1 MAISVSTESSVSMA
15 SSVSTASS
23 ASMAINSESAKALF
37 GPESYP
43 LVRLLNNLNSDDDD
57 LRKPA
62 KDLIDYTKKNYTT
75 SLVEKLFETIQRSQP
90 SSLTGILCYNLLGDT
105 LPPFWP
111 KLSST
116 TQNKSMVNLY
126 NRVRRE
132 SDYETLKACCSCTSS
147 LAGLLFPKYKWNGLF
162 YYMLENL
169 GSVSKRNLGALLLWD
184 ELIPKCPEIFQSHV
198 DGLIEGF
205 TYLMPTVT
213 RDHRSRVIAARA
225 SVKLILHSSN
235 PASYCKFYGL
245 LGSVLMTL
253 IMSCSNE
260 EDLVCSVLEDLIV
273 LAGVATEF
281 FENDIGVLFESMVK
295 LAECEKLGEKLR
307 QLAIEFV
314 VTVVENREIGRGIM
328 EKVPKEEVT
337 KLLNVLIKMLVHI
350 EEDPR
355 WENAI
360 SDDDRNEEELS
371 ICSYG
376 MESLERLAIALGGD
390 AILPSCPACLFKFLD
405 DQDWR
410 IRHAAVTAIGLIS
423 EGCSEALLAEM
434 VKFGQSIVNLMFDS
448 HTRVRW
454 ATIRTIGQLS
464 TYLSP
469 RYQEEY
475 LWQLLPA
482 FLEVLDDFRN
492 PRVQTRAASVIW
504 LFSHNCSADDLKPY
518 LHKIVNKLVGFLQRG
533 MTMMKEAALE
543 TLASL
548 ATSSQQDSAYIYNSI
563 MPYLKVTLETATKDT
578 SRTLLAKSMECITR
592 VTMAFGNQATRDYV
606 EKVTAVLISLQ
617 ETQTEIE
624 DPTRKLSLLA
634 YGRLCKCLGEDF
646 LPYLSLAMPIVL
658 KSAQLSVSNSSD
670 TDDHDDERVHSEVTV
685 GYKKIGIR
693 SALLEEKTLA
703 CHMLCCFTTELKG
716 RLHLWVNEVVSAL
729 VPNLTFEFSEEV
741 RMTAISAMPLLL
753 NSASCAMKKELPVT
767 GCGKCP
773 VQKLS
778 NTIILSLLDALKKES
793 KVQVQAR
800 LMEAFN
806 EIIQIPDSDLSKQQA
821 ENFVEGISKVL
832 LTCSYRKIKREK
844 RAKEHTD
851 SREQKLLKEE
861 AQQHL
866 TICRNIGIC
875 LGTMVKKLKA
885 SFFPLL
891 DKFLPYV
898 SLMWSDDRKAEERRI
913 VVHLFRDVAEQCRE
927 EAFKYYE
934 DWIPLLFKVYYHKDP
949 DVPQIVAIA
958 FGICAEFGADF
969 LKPHAEAMF
978 NCLKSALEH
987 PNAKY
992 QYNIMAYEAAVFTC
1006 GKLNQFLSDDFYT
1019 SEFLWLWL
1027 SHLPIRCN
1035 LDEAKISHGILCSM
1049 IETFEDRAIG
1059 PRGLHIPKIIAIFAE
1074 VLWAGNNLATEE
1086 TRGRIIKL
1094 LKKFQR
1100 EQHPSVLFETLE
1112 TLPLP
1117 HQNLVRTVLSTS

>member
-1 MAISVSTESSVSMA
+1 MAN
-15 SSVSTASS
+15 S
-23 ASMAINSESAKALF
+23 ASMAINPESAKALF

-43 LVRLLNNLNSDDDD
+43 LIKLLSQLNSDDDD

-62 KDLIDYTKKNYTT
+62 KALIDYTKKNYPN
-75 SLVEKLFETIQRSQP
+75 SLIEKLFETIQRSQP
-90 SSLTGILCYNLLGDT
+90 SSRTGIFCYKLLSDIL
-105 LPPFWP
+105 LPLWP

-116 TQNKSMVNLY
+116 TQNDLMVKLY
-126 NRVRRE
+126 YKVCRE
-132 SDYETLKACCSCTSS
+132 SDYETLNACCSCVSS
-147 LAGLLFPKYKWNGLF
+147 IAGLLFPKYEWNDLF
-162 YYMLENL
+162 VLMIENL
-169 GSVSKRNLGALLLWD
+169 GSDSNRNLGVLLLWD
-184 ELIPKCPEIFQSHV
+184 ELIPKCPEIFVPFV
-198 DGLIEGF
+198 DCLIEGF
-205 TYLMPTVT
+205 TDLMPTIT
-213 RDHRSRVIAARA
+213 EEHRSGVLAARA
-225 SVKLILHSSN
+225 SVKLILYLSN

-245 LGSVLMTL
+245 LGHVLMTL
-253 IMSCSNE
+253 IMACSDE
-260 EDLVCSVLEDLIV
+260 EVLVCSVLEDLIV
-273 LAGVATEF
+273 LAGVETAF
-281 FENDIGVLFESMVK
+281 FEGNIGVVFESMVK
-295 LAECEKLGEKLR
+295 LAECLNLGEKSR

-314 VTVVENREIGRGIM
+314 VTVAENREIGCGMI
-328 EKVPKEEVT
+328 EIVPKEEVT

-350 EEDPR
+350 EDDPR
-355 WENAI
+355 WRNAI
-360 SDDDRNEEELS
+360 SDDKNEGELS
-371 ICSYG
+371 MCSYG

-390 AILPSCPACLFKFLD
+390 AILPNCPACLFKFLD
-405 DQDWR
+405 EEDWR

-423 EGCSEALLAEM
+423 EGCSKALLVEM
-434 VKFGQSIVNLMFDS
+434 VKFGQSIVNLMYDS
-448 HTRVRW
+448 HPRVRW

-469 RYQEEY
+469 RFQEEY

-482 FLEVLDDFRN
+482 FIEVLDDFHN
-492 PRVQTRAASVIW
+492 PRLQTRAASVIW
-504 LFSHNCSADDLKPY
+504 LFSHNCRADDLKPY
-518 LHKIVNKLVGFLQRG
+518 LHKIVSKLVGFLQRG
-533 MTMMKEAALE
+533 MTMRKEAALE

-548 ATSSQQDSAYIYNSI
+548 AISLQEDSAYIYDSI
-563 MPYLKVTLETATKDT
+563 MPYLKVILETATKDT

-592 VTMAFGNQATRDYV
+592 VTMAFGNQAIHGYV

-624 DPTRKLSLLA
+624 DPMRKFSLLA

-670 TDDHDDERVHSEVTV
+670 TDDSDDESMIKVTA
-685 GYKKIGIR
+685 GNKKIRIR
-693 SALLEEKTLA
+693 SALLEEKALA
-703 CHMLCCFTTELKG
+703 CHMLCCFAAELKG
-716 RLHLWVNEVVSAL
+716 QLHLWVNEVVSAL

-753 NSASCAMKKELPVT
+753 NSASCAMKKGLPVT
-767 GCGKCP
+767 GCGKAP

-778 NTIILSLLDALKKES
+778 NTIIPSLLDALKKES

-800 LMEAFN
+800 LLEAFN
-806 EIIQIPDSDLSKQQA
+806 ESIQIPGSHLSKHQA
-821 ENFVEGISKVL
+821 EKFVEGISKVL
-832 LTCSYRKIKREK
+832 LTCSYCKTEREK

-875 LGTMVKKLKA
+875 LETMVKILKA
-885 SFFPLL
+885 SFLPLL

-898 SLMWSDDRKAEERRI
+898 SLMWSNDRTAEERRI
-913 VVHLFRDVAEQCRE
+913 VVHLFREVAEQCRE
-927 EAFKYYE
+927 EAFRYYE
-934 DWIPLLFKVYYHKDP
+934 EWIPLLLKVYYHKDP

-958 FGICAEFGADF
+958 IGICAEFGADF
-969 LKPHAEAMF
+969 LKPHTEGIF
-978 NCLKSALEH
+978 GCLKTALEH

-992 QYNIMAYEAAVFTC
+992 QDNIMAYEAAVYTC
-1006 GKLNQFLSDDFYT
+1006 GKLSQFLSDDFYT
-1019 SEFLWLWL
+1019 YEFIQLWI

-1035 LDEAKISHGILCSM
+1035 LDEAKISHELLCSM
-1049 IETFEDRAIG
+1049 IEMFEQKVIG
-1059 PRGLHIPKIIAIFAE
+1059 PQGFHIPKIIAIFAE

-1086 TRGRIIKL
+1086 TKGRIINL

-1100 EQHPSVLFETLE
+1100 ELQPPVLSKTFE

-1117 HQNLVRTVLSTS
+1117 HQNLLRTVLSTL